1 MPVYCGK
8 NDPPTYHSH
17 ESVKDRYQQI
27 YFEALNLVINC
38 IHSQFHQADFN
49 VYLQEIL
56 LNPVKGECF
65 LEELKIISGFYDE
78 IINNYNYNKA
88 KTQVF
93 ENLPQKLH
101 MD

>member
-1 MPVYCGK
+1 MYFGK
-8 NDPPTYHSH
+8 SDPPTHHSH

-49 VYLQEIL
+49 VYLQEIF

-65 LEELKIISGFYDE
+65 LEELKISSGFYDE
-78 IINNYNYNKA
+78 IINNCKYNKA
-88 KTQVF
+88 KSQGS